1 MVNRDCAML
10 PEAFPAFISQTGT
23 AATELKLAV
32 INLNF
37 NYAASRNPKTNITKL
52 TEILPLIVHCG
63 AGAVIF
69 PRPDTPEPVICL
81 GLVGALHAL
90 LLAAEAEGCAGPA
103 GSPALRQTS

>member
-37 NYAASRNPKTNITKL
+37 NYAASHNPKTNITKL
-52 TEILPLIVHCG
+52 TKMLLFNCPLWSRCSN
-63 AGAVIF
+63 
-69 PRPDTPEPVICL
+69 
-81 GLVGALHAL
+81 
-90 LLAAEAEGCAGPA
+90 
-103 GSPALRQTS
+103 SPPP